1 MKNVHLADKLPKKS
15 RNLTNL
21 TKLSESQAIT
31 IVWRFVKHAADV
43 FIYLFSHS
51 QNLTQH
57 EQKVLIK
64 L

>member
-31 IVWRFVKHAADV
+31 IV
-43 FIYLFSHS
+43 
-51 QNLTQH
+51 
-57 EQKVLIK
+57 
-64 L
+64 